1 MEEKKLDVNSI
12 IGFVL
17 IFVILIWVMYNSSQN
32 EAAEKA
38 RKSESQPKEV
48 VQKEK
53 KATIVQDILAPIS
66 DSIKK
71 LQLQSSL
78 GVFAYSASLPSA
90 QDEYTTI
97 ENELLLL
104 KIANKGGYIV
114 EATVKSF
121 EQFQKGSGS
130 LVQII
135 KEANADLNLTLKTKD
150 NRTLNS
156 RDLYFEPV
164 LTKDGDNQV
173 LSMRLKSGPDS
184 FLEYRYVLKPN
195 DYMLDF
201 GIRTQKMEQALNTSE
216 DLSLEWSLK
225 SFRNEKSVNY
235 ENRYT
240 ELIFEYED
248 GKDDYLGQGSFTD
261 DVANDVSYIAFKQH
275 FFTSILLTD
284 TPFKSASFQSEN
296 LVKDET
302 IDTVFTKRFNAVM
315 PLAFSNGELNYK
327 MNWYYGPTD
336 YDILED
342 YNRNLDEVV
351 PLGWG
356 IFGWINKFIFITNMK
371 HMCWFLISPYMFC
384 A

>member
-356 IFGWINKFIFITNMK
+356 IFGWINDSKSF
-371 HMCWFLISPYMFC
+371 
-384 A
+384 